1 MSVKG
6 FTPCASEVSLP
17 STSSATSSSH
27 QPATKQ
33 LKALEEDENDQGSPQ
48 PLLDSTDE
56 DLTEGKDADQ
66 KNECH
71 DIHFPAFPEQPLLAS
86 PVPHVREEAA
96 EGDEEQGRHEADD
109 FVPNRRREG
118 TLETNTFELNV
129 KPEVFDIGEDPDD
142 TKKDKDAG

>member
-1 MSVKG
+1 MSVED
-6 FTPCASEVSLP
+6 FAPCVSEASLQSA
-17 STSSATSSSH
+17 SSATSSSH

-86 PVPHVREEAA
+86 PVPHVPEEAA
-96 EGDEEQGRHEADD
+96 EGDEEQGRHEADE
-109 FVPNRRREG
+109 FVPNRRRES
-118 TLETNTFELNV
+118 TLETDVFELNV
-129 KPEVFDIGEDPDD
+129 KAELFHR
-142 TKKDKDAG
+142 